1 MTSSFRRAVS
11 ALGGGPARPTSLG
24 GKTVVEVRDDD
35 RIVFEAGTNPE
46 PRLYADVGTSL
57 FADGNGQPLA
67 LPSLVGSV
75 VASASISDS
84 VLSLSFTDGA
94 TLRCAPSEEYE
105 AWQVVG
111 GFVVVCR
118 PGGEV
123 VVWDDTPPIPL
134 GQLRERDPA
143 TASALDEILENSNL
157 PRPIGFPPADKK
169 PSYLWR
175 FHGRGS

>member
-1 MTSSFRRAVS
+1 
-11 ALGGGPARPTSLG
+11 
-24 GKTVVEVRDDD
+24 
-35 RIVFEAGTNPE
+35 
-46 PRLYADVGTSL
+46 
-57 FADGNGQPLA
+57 
-67 LPSLVGSV
+67 
-75 VASASISDS
+75 VASASISDG

-111 GFVVVCR
+111 GFVVVCY

-143 TASALDEILENSNL
+143 TASALDEIIENSSL
-157 PRPIGFPPADKK
+157 PRPREFPPQDKK
-169 PSYLWR
+169 PSYLSR
-175 FHGRGS
+175 FLRKGS